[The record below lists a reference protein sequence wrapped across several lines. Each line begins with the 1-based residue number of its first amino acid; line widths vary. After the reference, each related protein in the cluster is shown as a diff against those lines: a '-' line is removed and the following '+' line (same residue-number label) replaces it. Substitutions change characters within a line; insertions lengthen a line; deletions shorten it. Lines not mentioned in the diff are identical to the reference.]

1 MNNEY
6 VDSLNLFIATVKDY
20 ALQKQREDML
30 STLINMLKNL
40 TESNSE
46 ATSMFELSENLEDPH
61 GAGGDSSDSTLGS
74 SVTACKKVLCSS
86 SLLEST
92 EYWLRNEG
100 ALCRIGF
107 MEDKT
112 DHSCT
117 TICFVNLDGNSADCS
132 DEKFTQ
138 KLATVSPDLPKL
150 IDSLNVR
157 QPKENEIFL
166 LSGLDACDNLQTD
179 SEYHQS
185 CRAANVCLVQCA
197 REKKK
202 KKHPG
207 CIIYEINKF
216 LIGLESGQE
225 RQLQLDRSGIPRP
238 EDDTNRSVS
247 SIEEDFLTASE
258 HLDDESE
265 EDSFRNDGDNNDA
278 TDLFS
283 DVRNTGEMTLGSQP
297 NKKTPYSES
306 GYAAAGGTLHS
317 TDKPMKQHHCN
328 VPLPDTVE
336 HQADHQKKHQS
347 TCQRQCAVRS
357 SGSAQPGKA
366 TRDGRHTV
374 NVANT
379 RQSSNAQSDMQFP
392 LQNTQPSASHYATNL
407 AESVL
412 QDAFIKL
419 SQAEATFTT
428 EAALSVSAGHTIL
441 TASTEET
448 KPTQTWDELPK
459 IVIVQSPDNCEI
471 TPEWPGTPSSKT
483 SNWTESENPSDISN
497 QVMEEIVKPYSY
509 LSGGHIPHPVEVALA
524 CAASVIGTISSPQAT
539 EKLKL
544 DQSAADLNV
553 IVPEEQTM
561 EKEEDDQKESSGMDF
576 SFSSAL
582 CSMAQVASAVAVVGL
597 DDTPEESY
605 SMSRGLLS
613 ATEASTAITLHCSVA
628 VGSKINQFTA
638 GIAEVLLKEAS
649 TILSEPDVYKSVGD
663 FLESTHNKIVESVA
677 KLQSTHLEA
686 DTDDFAQILSDA
698 IFKLSFERAKK
709 KKELESPNKDNN
721 TVLNAQD
728 ILESTNN
735 LLFNMLYLTCKKIG
749 DIAMHNNGSL
759 DLTEDK
765 SCSTDCETVKQS
777 RVLSHQLSGFLD
789 SSKSDNCDNHNN
801 LFQSSDKLSGFTG
814 VKEDIIVQEKAT
826 YMKESELCSMSQS
839 NKDNSLSYSSD
850 TKRRPSQVN
859 MAPLIKDCTNLQG
872 QSNNYN
878 LKYIKSSLDNDK
890 PKAVSDLNELSQEQH
905 FIIHNSST
913 TGIEKQKGSM
923 LVDNE
928 HKLSSL
934 NSQQSLSSL
943 LPVVLLKPASE
954 NRSPM
959 IGFAE
964 DLATTVVSMATEMA
978 AICLE
983 NSNGKQ
989 PWFCAWKG
997 GPENLDNYLVPC
1009 RTVKRKKETPSNAS
1023 VTKKHRP
1030 PRLSEIKRKTEE
1042 QPELKER
1049 LMNRVV
1055 DESINFD
1062 EPPDPFSV
1070 FANAV
1075 TAKIMN
1081 CPELSVVDTSKQ
1093 GQSQPRNR
1101 LHCDR
1106 WSKGKA
1112 SSYESIPEEDANSSS
1127 LINTLGP
1134 GTMLGQNLSRGGSIS
1149 KQSSCESITDEFSR
1163 FMVNQMENEGR
1174 GFDLLLDYYA
1184 EQNAV
1189 NILSSALQ
1197 QVTKKNGHLNVRS
1210 TCLSKQSSTESITEE
1225 FYRFMIK
1232 EMDNEN
1238 KDYSVAKTKAWSNSF
1253 LAPSPRTSF
1262 CVRQSSVPDR
1272 RSSDS
1277 RLTVNAPVKANSFD
1291 GFARNVHADTLN
1303 IYPVNTVSSTGLCK
1317 SDSCLYKRGGTDQI
1331 TDMLIHETWSSSI
1344 ESLMR
1349 KNKIIVDDDDSM
1361 DLDQPENGS
1370 QSHVEQF
1377 ASRLA
1382 ADIIE
1387 RGTSL
1392 IGGQQDPVDC
1402 QLPIPVAEKRRCFRS
1417 KTQSHFKKPALD
1429 KIQLTQD
1436 QKPTV
1441 ANDSACIASPPRCPR
1456 EVPLIHIEADQREE
1470 FNEDIAASAIAP
1482 GKPKTECLPDE
1493 KHPELLCQKN
1503 IEQPSINQS
1512 SPACYKTLVTAVADK
1527 ASVSEECPNTLSC
1540 SDDSTGSWS
1549 QVANEEDP
1557 PEDTSS
1563 YLQLSEGNGN
1573 SSASSSLGLV
1583 DLEGLQEAVSP
1594 CTLISKI
1601 VEEKKILKENQYNLD
1616 ECTSGLS
1623 VGTNSC
1629 HKDLLVMN
1637 FDLEPDCVD
1646 SELRATLQWIAA
1658 SELGVPTIYFIRS
1671 QEKRIEKFLDVVRFV
1686 QQKAWNVGDL
1696 FRAIV
1701 QYCKLQEENA
1711 DAVSS
1716 LFDWL
1721 LDLS

>member
-1 MNNEY
+1 
-6 VDSLNLFIATVKDY
+6 
-20 ALQKQREDML
+20 
-30 STLINMLKNL
+30 
-40 TESNSE
+40 
-46 ATSMFELSENLEDPH
+46 MFELSENLEDPH
-61 GAGGDSSDSTLGS
+61 GARGDSSDSTLGS
-74 SVTACKKVLCSS
+74 SVTACKKVLGSS

-100 ALCRIGF
+100 PLCRIGF

-112 DHSCT
+112 DNSCT
-117 TICFVNLDGNSADCS
+117 TICFVNLDDNSTDCS

-138 KLATVSPDLPKL
+138 KLATISPDLPKL
-150 IDSLNVR
+150 IDSLNVG

-166 LSGLDACDNLQTD
+166 LSGLDACDNLQLD
-179 SEYHQS
+179 SEFHQS
-185 CRAANVCLVQCA
+185 CRAANVCLVQSA

-202 KKHPG
+202 NNHPG

-225 RQLQLDRSGIPRP
+225 RQLQLGWSGNARP
-238 EDDTNRSVS
+238 EEDTNRSVS

-265 EDSFRNDGDNNDA
+265 EDGFRNDRDNNDA

-283 DVRNTGEMTLGSQP
+283 DVRNTRKTRLGSQP

-306 GYAAAGGTLHS
+306 GNAAAEATLHS

-328 VPLPDTVE
+328 VLLLDTVG
-336 HQADHQKKHQS
+336 HQADHQKRHQS
-347 TCQRQCAVRS
+347 TCHGHCAVRS
-357 SGSAQPGKA
+357 SDSTQSRKA
-366 TRDGRHTV
+366 TRDGCHAV
-374 NVANT
+374 NVANP
-379 RQSSNAQSDMQFP
+379 RQSSKAQSDMPFP

-441 TASTEET
+441 SASTEET
-448 KPTQTWDELPK
+448 KPTRAWNELPK

-483 SNWTESENPSDISN
+483 SNWTESESPSDIFK
-497 QVMEEIVKPYSY
+497 QVTEEIVEPYNCST
-509 LSGGHIPHPVEVALA
+509 GGHTSHPVEVALA

-553 IVPEEQTM
+553 IVSEEQTM
-561 EKEEDDQKESSGMDF
+561 ERKTEKAEDDQQESSGMDF

-582 CSMAQVASAVAVVGL
+582 CGIAQVASAIAVVGL

-638 GIAEVLLKEAS
+638 GIAELLIKEAS
-649 TILSEPDVYKSVGD
+649 AILSEPEVYKSVGD
-663 FLESTHNKIVESVA
+663 FLESTHNKIVASVA
-677 KLQSTHLEA
+677 KLQSTNLEA
-686 DTDDFAQILSDA
+686 DTDDFAQIVSDA

-709 KKELESPNKDNN
+709 KKELESPNKDNS
-721 TVLNAQD
+721 TVLNPQD

-749 DIAMHNNGSL
+749 DIAIHNNGS
-759 DLTEDK
+759 LTEDK
-765 SCSTDCETVKQS
+765 SCSTDCETVVKQS
-777 RVLSHQLSGFLD
+777 RVLSHKLSGFLD
-789 SSKSDNCDNHNN
+789 SSESDNCDNHNN
-801 LFQSSDKLSGFTG
+801 LLQSSDKLSAFTG
-814 VKEDIIVQEKAT
+814 R
-826 YMKESELCSMSQS
+826 
-839 NKDNSLSYSSD
+839 NSTL
-850 TKRRPSQVN
+850 
-859 MAPLIKDCTNLQG
+859 L
-872 QSNNYN
+872 
-878 LKYIKSSLDNDK
+878 
-890 PKAVSDLNELSQEQH
+890 
-905 FIIHNSST
+905 ST
-913 TGIEKQKGSM
+913 TVQPQA
-923 LVDNE
+923 
-928 HKLSSL
+928 
-934 NSQQSLSSL
+934 SQQSLSSL

-954 NRSPM
+954 SRSPVT
-959 IGFAE
+959 GFAE

-1055 DESINFD
+1055 DESMNFD

-1106 WSKGKA
+1106 WSKGKT

-1238 KDYSVAKTKAWSNSF
+1238 YSVAKTKAWSNSF
-1253 LAPSPRTSF
+1253 LAPSPRASF

-1291 GFARNVHADTLN
+1291 GFARNVNADALN

-1317 SDSCLYKRGGTDQI
+1317 SDSCLYKR
-1331 TDMLIHETWSSSI
+1331 
-1344 ESLMR
+1344 
-1349 KNKIIVDDDDSM
+1349 
-1361 DLDQPENGS
+1361 
-1370 QSHVEQF
+1370 
-1377 ASRLA
+1377 AS
-1382 ADIIE
+1382 
-1387 RGTSL
+1387 
-1392 IGGQQDPVDC
+1392 
-1402 QLPIPVAEKRRCFRS
+1402 
-1417 KTQSHFKKPALD
+1417 
-1429 KIQLTQD
+1429 
-1436 QKPTV
+1436 
-1441 ANDSACIASPPRCPR
+1441 N
-1456 EVPLIHIEADQREE
+1456 
-1470 FNEDIAASAIAP
+1470 
-1482 GKPKTECLPDE
+1482 
-1493 KHPELLCQKN
+1493 
-1503 IEQPSINQS
+1503 
-1512 SPACYKTLVTAVADK
+1512 
-1527 ASVSEECPNTLSC
+1527 
-1540 SDDSTGSWS
+1540 
-1549 QVANEEDP
+1549 
-1557 PEDTSS
+1557 
-1563 YLQLSEGNGN
+1563 
-1573 SSASSSLGLV
+1573 
-1583 DLEGLQEAVSP
+1583 
-1594 CTLISKI
+1594 KI
-1601 VEEKKILKENQYNLD
+1601 VEEKKILKEKQDNLD

-1623 VGTNSC
+1623 IGTNSC

-1671 QEKRIEKFLDVVRFV
+1671 QEKRIEKINKTPFFLLSKIVEEKKILKEKQDNLDECTSGLSIGTNSCHKDLLVMNFDLEPDCVDSELRATLQWIAASELGVPTIYFIRSQEKRIEKINKTPFFLLSKIVEEKKILKEKQDNLDECTSGLSIGTNSCHKDLLVMNFDLEPDCVDSELRATLQWIAASELGVPTIYFIRSQEKRIEQFLEVVRFV

-1696 FRAIV
+1696 FRAVV

-1711 DAVSS
+1711 DAVSN

>member
-1 MNNEY
+1 MANGKY
-6 VDSLNLFIATVKDY
+6 F
-20 ALQKQREDML
+20 L
-30 STLINMLKNL
+30 SFS
-40 TESNSE
+40 SNFE

-86 SLLEST
+86 NSLLDST

-107 MEDKT
+107 MEDRT
-112 DHSCT
+112 DNSCT
-117 TICFVNLDGNSADCS
+117 TICFLNLDGNSGDCS

-150 IDSLNVR
+150 INSLNVR
-157 QPKENEIFL
+157 QTRENEIFL
-166 LSGLDACDNLQTD
+166 LTGLEACDNLQLD
-179 SEYHQS
+179 SEYYQS

-202 KKHPG
+202 KTQPS

-225 RQLQLDRSGIPRP
+225 RQLQLDRSGNPRP

-265 EDSFRNDGDNNDA
+265 EDGFRNDGDNNDA

-283 DVRNTGEMTLGSQP
+283 DVRLGSQA
-297 NKKTPYSES
+297 NKTTPHSES
-306 GYAAAGGTLHS
+306 GKAAVGTTMHI

-328 VPLPDTVE
+328 VPLPDTVG
-336 HQADHQKKHQS
+336 HQADHQKRHQS
-347 TCQRQCAVRS
+347 SCQRHCAVRS
-357 SGSAQPGKA
+357 SDSAQPRKA
-366 TRDGRHTV
+366 TIDGRHTV
-374 NVANT
+374 NVFNT
-379 RQSSNAQSDMQFP
+379 TQSSKAQSDMQFP
-392 LQNTQPSASHYATNL
+392 QQNTQPSASHYATNL

-419 SQAEATFTT
+419 SQAEVTFTA

-441 TASTEET
+441 TASTEKT
-448 KPTQTWDELPK
+448 KPTRAWNELPK

-471 TPEWPGTPSSKT
+471 TPEWPGTPSSNT
-483 SNWTESENPSDISN
+483 SNCTESESPSHISN
-497 QVMEEIVKPYSY
+497 QVMEDIVEPYNY
-509 LSGGHIPHPVEVALA
+509 LTGGHTPHSIEVALA

-539 EKLKL
+539 EKLKVA
-544 DQSAADLNV
+544 QSAADINV
-553 IVPEEQTM
+553 IVPKEQTM
-561 EKEEDDQKESSGMDF
+561 EKEEERKTEKAEDDQQESSGMDF

-582 CSMAQVASAVAVVGL
+582 CGMAEVASAIAVVGL

-605 SMSRGLLS
+605 SVSRGLLS
-613 ATEASTAITLHCSVA
+613 ATEASTAFTLHCSVA
-628 VGSKINQFTA
+628 VGTKINQFTA

-686 DTDDFAQILSDA
+686 DTDHFAQILSDA

-721 TVLNAQD
+721 TVLNPQD

-735 LLFNMLYLTCKKIG
+735 LLFNILYLTCKKIG
-749 DIAMHNNGSL
+749 DIAKHNNGSL

-765 SCSTDCETVKQS
+765 SCSTDCETVKQNG
-777 RVLSHQLSGFLD
+777 VLSHQLSGFLD
-789 SSKSDNCDNHNN
+789 SSKSDYCDSHNN
-801 LFQSSDKLSGFTG
+801 LLQSSDKLSGFIG
-814 VKEDIIVQEKAT
+814 VKEDIIVQEKAM
-826 YMKESELCSMSQS
+826 YVIESELCSVSQS
-839 NKDNSLSYSSD
+839 NKDNSLSYSRD
-850 TKRRPSQVN
+850 TKRRSSQVN

-878 LKYIKSSLDNDK
+878 LKYMKFSLDNDK

-905 FIIHNSST
+905 FIIHNSSN
-913 TGIEKQKGSM
+913 TGVEKQKGSM

-934 NSQQSLSSL
+934 SSQQSSSSL

-954 NRSPM
+954 NRSPI

-964 DLATTVVSMATEMA
+964 DLAITIVSMATEMA

-989 PWFCAWKG
+989 PWFCVWKG

-1009 RTVKRKKETPSNAS
+1009 RTVKRKKEIQSNAS

-1030 PRLSEIKRKTEE
+1030 PRLSEIKKKTEE

-1055 DESINFD
+1055 DESMNFD

-1070 FANAV
+1070 FASEV

-1081 CPELSVVDTSKQ
+1081 CPELSVVNTSKQ
-1093 GQSQPRNR
+1093 GQSQPRNH

-1112 SSYESIPEEDANSSS
+1112 SSYESIPEEDANSSR

-1210 TCLSKQSSTESITEE
+1210 TCVSKQSSTESITEE

-1238 KDYSVAKTKAWSNSF
+1238 KDYSAAKTKEWSNSF

-1277 RLTVNAPVKANSFD
+1277 RLNVNAPVKANSFD

-1317 SDSCLYKRGGTDQI
+1317 SDSCLYKRGCTDQI

-1370 QSHVEQF
+1370 QPHVEKF

-1429 KIQLTQD
+1429 KIQSTQE

-1441 ANDSACIASPPRCPR
+1441 ANDSTCIASPPRCLR
-1456 EVPLIHIEADQREE
+1456 EVPLIHIEVDQREE
-1470 FNEDIAASAIAP
+1470 FNEDIAASAITT
-1482 GKPKTECLPDE
+1482 GKLKTECLSDE
-1493 KHPELLCQKN
+1493 KDPELLCQKDT
-1503 IEQPSINQS
+1503 ELPFINQS
-1512 SPACYKTLVTAVADK
+1512 SPACYNTSVTAVADK
-1527 ASVSEECPNTLSC
+1527 ASVSEECPTLSC

-1549 QVANEEDP
+1549 QIPNEEDP

-1563 YLQLSEGNGN
+1563 YLQLSESNGN

-1594 CTLISKI
+1594 CTLVSKI

-1623 VGTNSC
+1623 VGTNNC

-1671 QEKRIEKFLDVVRFV
+1671 LEKRSEKFLDVVRFV

-1696 FRAIV
+1696 FRAVI

>member
-1 MNNEY
+1 MEMKHTFNTLSEPQILLPY
-6 VDSLNLFIATVKDY
+6 FLF
-20 ALQKQREDML
+20 
-30 STLINMLKNL
+30 
-40 TESNSE
+40 SNSE

-179 SEYHQS
+179 SDYHQS

-197 REKKK
+197 REKKE
-202 KKHPG
+202 KKHPS

-265 EDSFRNDGDNNDA
+265 EDGFRNDGDNNDA

-283 DVRNTGEMTLGSQP
+283 DVRNTGEMRLGSQP

-336 HQADHQKKHQS
+336 HQADHQKKYQS

-459 IVIVQSPDNCEI
+459 IVIVQ
-471 TPEWPGTPSSKT
+471 K
-483 SNWTESENPSDISN
+483 
-497 QVMEEIVKPYSY
+497 
-509 LSGGHIPHPVEVALA
+509 
-524 CAASVIGTISSPQAT
+524 
-539 EKLKL
+539 
-544 DQSAADLNV
+544 
-553 IVPEEQTM
+553 
-561 EKEEDDQKESSGMDF
+561 
-576 SFSSAL
+576 
-582 CSMAQVASAVAVVGL
+582 
-597 DDTPEESY
+597 
-605 SMSRGLLS
+605 
-613 ATEASTAITLHCSVA
+613 
-628 VGSKINQFTA
+628 
-638 GIAEVLLKEAS
+638 
-649 TILSEPDVYKSVGD
+649 
-663 FLESTHNKIVESVA
+663 
-677 KLQSTHLEA
+677 
-686 DTDDFAQILSDA
+686 
-698 IFKLSFERAKK
+698 
-709 KKELESPNKDNN
+709 
-721 TVLNAQD
+721 
-728 ILESTNN
+728 
-735 LLFNMLYLTCKKIG
+735 
-749 DIAMHNNGSL
+749 
-759 DLTEDK
+759 
-765 SCSTDCETVKQS
+765 
-777 RVLSHQLSGFLD
+777 
-789 SSKSDNCDNHNN
+789 
-801 LFQSSDKLSGFTG
+801 
-814 VKEDIIVQEKAT
+814 
-826 YMKESELCSMSQS
+826 
-839 NKDNSLSYSSD
+839 
-850 TKRRPSQVN
+850 
-859 MAPLIKDCTNLQG
+859 
-872 QSNNYN
+872 
-878 LKYIKSSLDNDK
+878 
-890 PKAVSDLNELSQEQH
+890 
-905 FIIHNSST
+905 
-913 TGIEKQKGSM
+913 
-923 LVDNE
+923 
-928 HKLSSL
+928 
-934 NSQQSLSSL
+934 
-943 LPVVLLKPASE
+943 
-954 NRSPM
+954 
-959 IGFAE
+959 
-964 DLATTVVSMATEMA
+964 
-978 AICLE
+978 
-983 NSNGKQ
+983 
-989 PWFCAWKG
+989 
-997 GPENLDNYLVPC
+997 
-1009 RTVKRKKETPSNAS
+1009 
-1023 VTKKHRP
+1023 
-1030 PRLSEIKRKTEE
+1030 
-1042 QPELKER
+1042 LKER

-1055 DESINFD
+1055 DESMNFD

-1470 FNEDIAASAIAP
+1470 FNEDIAASAFAP

>member
-1 MNNEY
+1 
-6 VDSLNLFIATVKDY
+6 
-20 ALQKQREDML
+20 ML

-40 TESNSE
+40 TESSFE
-46 ATSMFELSENLEDPH
+46 ATSMFELSEKEDPH
-61 GAGGDSSDSTLGS
+61 GAGGNSSDSTLGS

-86 SLLEST
+86 SLLDST

-112 DHSCT
+112 DNSCT
-117 TICFVNLDGNSADCS
+117 TICFVNLDDNSTDCS

-138 KLATVSPDLPKL
+138 KLTTISPDLPKL
-150 IDSLNVR
+150 IDSLNVG

-166 LSGLDACDNLQTD
+166 LSGLDACDNLQLD
-179 SEYHQS
+179 SEFHQS
-185 CRAANVCLVQCA
+185 CRAANVCLVQSA

-202 KKHPG
+202 HNHPG

-225 RQLQLDRSGIPRP
+225 KQLQLGRSGNARP

-265 EDSFRNDGDNNDA
+265 EDGFRNDRDNNDA

-283 DVRNTGEMTLGSQP
+283 DDRNTGKMRLGSRP

-306 GYAAAGGTLHS
+306 GNAAAEATLHS
-317 TDKPMKQHHCN
+317 TYKPMKQHHCN
-328 VPLPDTVE
+328 VPLLDTVG
-336 HQADHQKKHQS
+336 HQADHQKRHQS
-347 TCQRQCAVRS
+347 TCHGHCAVRS
-357 SGSAQPGKA
+357 SDSTQSRKE
-366 TRDGRHTV
+366 TRDGRHAV
-374 NVANT
+374 NVANP
-379 RQSSNAQSDMQFP
+379 RQSSKAQSDMPFP

-441 TASTEET
+441 SASTEET
-448 KPTQTWDELPK
+448 KPTRAWNELPK

-471 TPEWPGTPSSKT
+471 TPEWLGAPSSKT
-483 SNWTESENPSDISN
+483 SNWTESESPSDIFN
-497 QVMEEIVKPYSY
+497 QVTEEIVEPYSC
-509 LSGGHIPHPVEVALA
+509 STGGHTPHPVEVALA

-544 DQSAADLNV
+544 DQIAADLNV

-561 EKEEDDQKESSGMDF
+561 ERKTEKAEDDQQESSGMDF

-582 CSMAQVASAVAVVGL
+582 CGMAQVASAIAVVGL
-597 DDTPEESY
+597 DDTLEENY

-638 GIAEVLLKEAS
+638 GIAEVLIKEAS
-649 TILSEPDVYKSVGD
+649 AILSEPDVYKSVGD
-663 FLESTHNKIVESVA
+663 FLESTHNKIVASVA
-677 KLQSTHLEA
+677 KLQSTNLEA
-686 DTDDFAQILSDA
+686 DTDDFAQIMSDA

-709 KKELESPNKDNN
+709 KKELESPNKDNS
-721 TVLNAQD
+721 TVLNPQD

-749 DIAMHNNGSL
+749 DIAIHNNGS
-759 DLTEDK
+759 LTEDK
-765 SCSTDCETVKQS
+765 SCSTDCETVVKQS
-777 RVLSHQLSGFLD
+777 RVLSHKLSGFLD
-789 SSKSDNCDNHNN
+789 SSESDNCDNHNN
-801 LFQSSDKLSGFTG
+801 LLQSSDKLSAFTG
-814 VKEDIIVQEKAT
+814 VKEDITVQEKAM
-826 YMKESELCSMSQS
+826 YIKESELCSMSQS
-839 NKDNSLSYSSD
+839 NKDNSLSYSRD

-859 MAPLIKDCTNLQG
+859 MASLIKDCTNLQG

-878 LKYIKSSLDNDK
+878 LKYMKSSLDNDK
-890 PKAVSDLNELSQEQH
+890 PKAVSELNELSQEQH

-913 TGIEKQKGSM
+913 TGVEKQKGSM

-928 HKLSSL
+928 YKLSSL
-934 NSQQSLSSL
+934 SSQQSLSSL

-954 NRSPM
+954 SRSPVT
-959 IGFAE
+959 GFAE

-1009 RTVKRKKETPSNAS
+1009 RTVKRKKETQSNAS

-1055 DESINFD
+1055 DESMNFD

-1106 WSKGKA
+1106 WSKGKT

-1127 LINTLGP
+1127 LIITLGP

-1238 KDYSVAKTKAWSNSF
+1238 YSAAKTKAWSNSF

-1291 GFARNVHADTLN
+1291 GFARNVNADALN

-1349 KNKIIVDDDDSM
+1349 KNKIIVDEDDNM
-1361 DLDQPENGS
+1361 DLDQSENGS
-1370 QSHVEQF
+1370 QLHVEQF

-1382 ADIIE
+1382 ADIVE

-1429 KIQLTQD
+1429 KIQSTQEK
-1436 QKPTV
+1436 KPTV

-1456 EVPLIHIEADQREE
+1456 EVPLIHIEVDQREE
-1470 FNEDIAASAIAP
+1470 FNEDIASSAIAP

-1503 IEQPSINQS
+1503 TEQPSINQS

-1527 ASVSEECPNTLSC
+1527 ASVSEECPNALSC

-1549 QVANEEDP
+1549 QITNEEDP

-1601 VEEKKILKENQYNLD
+1601 VEKKKILKEKQDNLD

-1623 VGTNSC
+1623 IGTNSC

-1658 SELGVPTIYFIRS
+1658 SELGVPTIYFIKS
-1671 QEKRIEKFLDVVRFV
+1671 QEKRIEKFLEVVRFV

-1696 FRAIV
+1696 FRAV
-1701 QYCKLQEENA
+1701 VEYCKLQEENA
-1711 DAVSS
+1711 DAVSN